1 MKVSKR
7 ADVPP
12 FFAMEVLRA
21 ANERAAR
28 GGLVMHLE
36 AGEPGSG
43 TPSKVIEAAHRAL
56 DSAHLGYTESL
67 GMPAL
72 RQRIAQHYADYYGVK
87 IPFERVIVTMG
98 SSGGFILS
106 FIAAFDAGDRIA
118 LVDPSYPAYRNMCEA
133 LGIEIVHITADLEH
147 RYQPTVEL
155 IEALPER
162 PDGLIIASP
171 SNPTGTLIE
180 RSRLEAIVR
189 HCEARGIR
197 VISDEIYHGITF
209 GERAETAL
217 KFSEHAIVTNGFSKY
232 YAMTGWR
239 LGWIVVPEEL
249 ARPIERLAQNFFVS
263 PPAIAQ
269 FAALAAFDCV
279 AELDANVARYGRHR
293 TMLIKALTEA
303 GFGDLAPCDGAFYL
317 YADVSRLTNDSEAFC
332 KRMLNEIGVAA
343 TPGIDFDR
351 ERGRRFVRFS
361 FAGSCEQIEV
371 ACAALKKWLG
381 VSR

>member
-1 MKVSKR
+1 MKISKR
-7 ADVPP
+7 ADIPP

-21 ANERAAR
+21 ANERAAQ
-28 GGLVMHLE
+28 GEVVMHLE

-43 TPSKVIEAAHRAL
+43 PPRKVIEAAHRAL

-72 RQRIAQHYADYYGVK
+72 RQRIAQHYADYYGAK
-87 IPFERVIVTMG
+87 IPVERIMITTG

-106 FIAAFDAGDRIA
+106 FIAAFDVGDRIA

-133 LGIEIVHITADLEH
+133 LGIEIVRIPAGLEH

-155 IEALPER
+155 LEASPSR

-171 SNPTGTLIE
+171 SNPTGTVIE
-180 RSRLEAIVR
+180 RARLEAVMR
-189 HCEARGIR
+189 YCEMNKIR
-197 VISDEIYHGITF
+197 VISDEIYHGITY

-217 KFSEHAIVTNGFSKY
+217 KFSDHAIVTNGFSKY

-239 LGWIVVPEEL
+239 LGWMVVPEDL
-249 ARPIERLAQNFFVS
+249 VRPIERLAQNFFIS

-269 FAALAAFDCV
+269 YGALAAFDCV
-279 AELDANVARYGRHR
+279 AELDANVARYGRNR
-293 TMLIKALTEA
+293 AMLIKALGEA

-317 YADVSRLTNDSEAFC
+317 YADVLRLTNDSEAFC
-332 KRMLNEIGVAA
+332 KRMLSEVGIAA

-361 FAGSCEQIEV
+361 FAGPGEQIEA
-371 ACAALKKWLG
+371 ACGALKKWLG
-381 VSR
+381 ASG